1 MKTRSTIALA
11 VLALSLTSMLLGSTA
26 MAQLAVS
33 TNDGKQTRPG
43 DNPPGPVAD
52 MVAVIDLNHYP
63 PRLLGQVNAPNSL
76 TGAPTGVAIAP
87 DESYV
92 LVSGE
97 QKLDPADNTK
107 IIPDDTLA
115 VIDLANPSAPK
126 VIQTVT
132 GLPSAHGISINKAG
146 TLALVAANGAISAFT
161 IAGKHLTLASSVKTE
176 GCQPSDVVFRPDGA
190 SAFAVCGSKIVG
202 LTVTGST
209 VALSGK
215 EVVTG
220 GGAYG
225 AVVTPDGRYEVN
237 ADLNGIIDPNAPPAP
252 PPGAGGRRGGGG
264 GGSRIGAISA
274 VDLNSMTLSDA
285 VLVGPTPESVSR
297 SPDGK
302 FIAATV
308 ANNTAISP
316 LDPTYPSLFG
326 LLKIF
331 RLDGGKFTPLT
342 EAHTGHWCQGSVW
355 NKAGTVV
362 VLECAGER
370 DLEVFK
376 FDGKTLTR
384 DPAATITL
392 SARPGAFAT
401 AAGH

>member
-1 MKTRSTIALA
+1 MKTRHSLALA
-11 VLALSLTSMLLGSTA
+11 ALALSFMCGTA
-26 MAQLAVS
+26 MAQLAVT

-52 MVAVIDLNHYP
+52 TVAVIDLNHYP
-63 PRLLGQVNAPNSL
+63 PKLLGQVNAPNSL
-76 TGAPTGVAIAP
+76 TGAPTGVAVAP
-87 DESYV
+87 NESFV

-146 TLALVAANGAISAFT
+146 TVALVAYQGQIAAFT
-161 IAGKHLTLASSVKTE
+161 IANKHLTLASTVATAPE
-176 GCQPSDVVFRPDGA
+176 NCTPSDVVFRPDGN
-190 SAFAVCGSKIVG
+190 SAIAVCGSKIVG

-215 EVVTG
+215 DVVTG

-225 AVVTPDGRYEVN
+225 AVVTPDGAYEVN
-237 ADLNGIIDPNAPPAP
+237 ADLNGIIDPNAPPP
-252 PPGAGGRRGGGG
+252 VPGARRGGGGG

-274 VDLNSMTLSDA
+274 VDLRSMTLTDA

-316 LDPTYPSLFG
+316 LDPTYPTLFG

-331 RLDGGKFTPLT
+331 RLDESTGKLIPVT

-355 NKAGTVV
+355 NRAGNVV
-362 VLECAGER
+362 VLQCAGER
-370 DLEVFK
+370 DLETFH
-376 FDGKTLTR
+376 FDGTTLTR
-384 DPAATITL
+384 DPAATIVL

-401 AAGH
+401 AGGH